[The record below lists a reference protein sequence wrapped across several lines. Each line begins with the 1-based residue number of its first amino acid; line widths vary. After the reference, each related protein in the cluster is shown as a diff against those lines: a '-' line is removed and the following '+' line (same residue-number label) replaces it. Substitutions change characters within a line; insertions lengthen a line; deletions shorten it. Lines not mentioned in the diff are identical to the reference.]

1 MKNSMQYV
9 GFGTRQL
16 SSGIHVMTGCFET
29 RIGEN
34 EFHTHLSAYLTCG
47 DRGSALI
54 DTGHVKDFNKI
65 ASYIESVVGKDLTYI
80 FPTHEEYPHSGN
92 LGLLLEAFPEAVV
105 IGETRNLHLYYPDQY
120 RQERFL
126 QKNVGERIDL
136 GGRTLEI
143 LPALIHDL
151 PASYWAYDDR
161 DKTLFVSD
169 GFAFS
174 HYDSAECVLLS
185 HELPKPPTAAEA
197 RLILDL
203 ALYWSRYAD
212 NTAIVTDLAEMLQK
226 YETRMIC
233 PAHGSVITEPGK
245 LLAVMEAAMRSEI
258 RV

>member
-1 MKNSMQYV
+1 
-9 GFGTRQL
+9 L
-16 SSGIHVMTGCFET
+16 S
-29 RIGEN
+29 
-34 EFHTHLSAYLTCG
+34 
-47 DRGSALI
+47 
-54 DTGHVKDFNKI
+54 
-65 ASYIESVVGKDLTYI
+65 
-80 FPTHEEYPHSGN
+80 
-92 LGLLLEAFPEAVV
+92 LLLEAFPEAVV

-120 RQERFL
+120 RHERFL
-126 QKNVGERIDL
+126 QKSVGERIDL
-136 GGRTLEI
+136 GGRALEI

-174 HYDSAECVLLS
+174 HYDSAECILLS
-185 HELPKPPTAAEA
+185 HELSKPPTAAEA
-197 RLILDL
+197 RLVLDL

>member
-1 MKNSMQYV
+1 MQYV

-65 ASYIESVVGKDLTYI
+65 ASYIESVVGKDLTHI

-105 IGETRNLHLYYPDQY
+105 IGETRNVHLYYSDQY

-126 QKNVGERIDL
+126 QKNVGQRIDL

-197 RLILDL
+197 RLVLDL

-212 NTAIVTDLAEMLQK
+212 NTAIVTDLAEMLDK
-226 YETRMIC
+226 YETQMIC
-233 PAHGSVITEPGK
+233 PAHGSVITEPGR
-245 LLAVMEAAMRSEI
+245 LLAVMDAALRNEI
-258 RV
+258 GV